1 MNRRGFRR
9 RALHVLAALTLAGGS
24 IQVRGCDPAVRDTLL
39 AGLETTVNA
48 LADTLI
54 QTFFAALQD
63 DSSGGGVGGATT
75 I

>member
-1 MNRRGFRR
+1 MHKRRLKRR
-9 RALHVLAALTLAGGS
+9 VISLLTALTLAGSS

-54 QTFFAALQD
+54 QTFFSALAD
-63 DSSGGGVGGATT
+63 DDAGGAGGITT
-75 I
+75 V